1 MSSISMVLVANRGEI
16 ARRIFRTCRDMG
28 ISTAA
33 VYSDADM
40 DARHVAEADV
50 AVRLPG
56 VSPPETYLRPD
67 LLVDAALRVNADAVH
82 PGYGFLSENAGF
94 ARLCAENGLTFVGP
108 PPEAIEAMGS
118 KLAAKAI
125 MASVGVPTLP
135 WTDVTD
141 LDTNTVR
148 QAAED
153 LGYPLLV
160 KASSG
165 GGGRG
170 MRTVLAPGDLLEAVA
185 AAKREAAA
193 AFSDATVFLE
203 RLVVSPRH
211 VEVQVL
217 ADTYGGVAHLF
228 ERECSIQRRYQKI
241 IEECP
246 SPAVDED
253 LRERLGRDAVAAAK
267 AVGYVGAGTVEFVMD
282 GQGEYYFLEMNT
294 RLQVEHPVTELV
306 TGLDLVRLQLMVAQH
321 EPLPAEVSNAVITGH
336 AVEARLYAEDP
347 LQQFLPQTGT
357 LDTFDLGQVPG
368 VRIDSGVEVGSSVSQ
383 YYDPMVAKVIA
394 WAPDRQEAIRK
405 LSAALANARIHGLVT
420 NRDLLV
426 RILRHP
432 EFVAGHTDTGFL
444 TRHPAVDLGRPLAGP
459 DAQRLHA
466 VVATLALVERKRA
479 GASVQRTV
487 PAGWRN
493 NRSQPQTISFEA
505 GEAQYRVAYVLDHGT
520 VRAHVNDDGLPELA
534 VGVLT
539 PQRVV
544 LEVDG
549 LRETFHVEISGHGDS
564 PTVHVDGRLG
574 HTSFT
579 RTPRFTSTASAAPGG
594 SLMAP
599 MPGTVARVLVAV
611 GDDVAAG
618 EPLLVLEAM
627 KMEHTMTS
635 PHQGVVREVTVE
647 QGSAVHDGEVL
658 VVIEENE
665 N

>member
-1 MSSISMVLVANRGEI
+1 MVLVANRGEI

-56 VSPPETYLRPD
+56 VSPAETYLRPD

-282 GQGEYYFLEMNT
+282 GQGKYYFLEMNT

-493 NRSQPQTISFEA
+493 NRSQPQTISF
-505 GEAQYRVAYVLDHGT
+505 D
-520 VRAHVNDDGLPELA
+520 RARTARPPRPEKHST
-534 VGVLT
+534 G
-539 PQRVV
+539 
-544 LEVDG
+544 
-549 LRETFHVEISGHGDS
+549 S
-564 PTVHVDGRLG
+564 PTCWTMELFA
-574 HTSFT
+574 HTSTMTAYLSWPSVCSRPNESFSRLT
-579 RTPRFTSTASAAPGG
+579 VSAKPSTSRSPVMGTHRPSMWMAASATPPSPGHRASPPRRQPPPAAPSWRRCRAPSRGC
-594 SLMAP
+594 SLLSA
-599 MPGTVARVLVAV
+599 TTS
-611 GDDVAAG
+611 
-618 EPLLVLEAM
+618 LL
-627 KMEHTMTS
+627 
-635 PHQGVVREVTVE
+635 
-647 QGSAVHDGEVL
+647 
-658 VVIEENE
+658 ENRCWSLRP
-665 N
+665 

>member
-1 MSSISMVLVANRGEI
+1 MVLVANRGEI

-56 VSPPETYLRPD
+56 VSPAETYLCPD

-82 PGYGFLSENAGF
+82 PGYGFLSENAAF

-170 MRTVLAPGDLLEAVA
+170 MRTVLDPGDLLEAVA

-217 ADTYGGVAHLF
+217 ADTYGAVAHLF

-253 LRERLGRDAVAAAK
+253 LRVRLGRDAVAAAK

-321 EPLPAEVSNAVITGH
+321 EPLPDEVSNAVITGH

-383 YYDPMVAKVIA
+383 YYDPMVAKVVA

-479 GASVQRTV
+479 AASVQRTV
-487 PAGWRN
+487 PSGWRN

-505 GEAQYRVAYVLDHGT
+505 GEAQYRVAYVLDRGT
-520 VRAHVNDDGLPELA
+520 VRAHVNDDDLPELA
-534 VGVLT
+534 VSVLT

-544 LEVDG
+544 LEIDG
-549 LRETFHVEISGHGDS
+549 LRETFDVEISGHGDS
-564 PTVHVDGRLG
+564 PTVNVDGRLG
-574 HTSFT
+574 HSSFT
-579 RTPRFTSTASAAPGG
+579 RTPRFPSTASAAPGG

>member
-1 MSSISMVLVANRGEI
+1 MVLVANRGEI

-33 VYSDADM
+33 VYSDADV
-40 DARHVAEADV
+40 DAPHVAEADV

-56 VSPPETYLRPD
+56 VSPAETYLRPD

-94 ARLCAENGLTFVGP
+94 ARLCAENRLTFVGP
-108 PPEAIEAMGS
+108 PPDAIEAMGS

-125 MASVGVPTLP
+125 MAGAGVPTLP
-135 WTDVTD
+135 WADVTD

-170 MRTVLAPGDLLEAVA
+170 MRAVLEPGDLLDAVA

-217 ADTYGGVAHLF
+217 ADTYGDVAHLF

-241 IEECP
+241 IEESP
-246 SPAVDED
+246 SSAVDED
-253 LRERLGRDAVAAAK
+253 LRERMGRDAVAAAK

-282 GQGEYYFLEMNT
+282 ARGEYYFLEMNT

-306 TGLDLVRLQLMVAQH
+306 TGLDLVRLQLMVAQD
-321 EPLPAEVSNAVITGH
+321 EPLPAEVSDAAIIGH
-336 AVEARLYAEDP
+336 AVEARLYAENP

-357 LDTFDLGQVPG
+357 VDTFDLGQVPG
-368 VRIDSGVEVGSSVSQ
+368 VRIDSGVEAGSSISQ

-405 LSAALANARIHGLVT
+405 LSAALAAARIHGLVT

-432 EFVAGHTDTGFL
+432 EFVAGQTDTGFL
-444 TRHPAVDLGRPLAGP
+444 TRHPAVELGRPLAGR

-466 VVATLALVERKRA
+466 VVASLALVERKRA
-479 GASVQRTV
+479 AASVQRTV

-534 VGVLT
+534 VSVLT

-549 LRETFHVEISGHGDS
+549 LRETFHVEISGDGDS

-574 HTSFT
+574 HTAF
-579 RTPRFTSTASAAPGG
+579 RRVPRFTSTASAAPGG

-599 MPGTVARVLVAV
+599 MPGTVARVLVAI

-635 PHQGVVREVTVE
+635 PHRGVVREVTVE
-647 QGSAVHDGEVL
+647 QGSAVRDGEVL